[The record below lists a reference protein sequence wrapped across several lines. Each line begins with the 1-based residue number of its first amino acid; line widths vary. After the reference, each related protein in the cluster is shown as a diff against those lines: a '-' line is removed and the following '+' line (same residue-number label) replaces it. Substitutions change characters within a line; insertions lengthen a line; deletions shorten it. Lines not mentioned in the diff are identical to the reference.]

1 MSRNLL
7 PREIIVQLGQTLYPK
22 STSVMRV
29 RTLRMRTKQT
39 TVLAENQAPQQCET
53 KKTPHQTVARAPL
66 LLKINTKTKK

>member
-7 PREIIVQLGQTLYPK
+7 PREIIVQPSQPIYQK
-22 STSVMRV
+22 NTSVMRV

-53 KKTPHQTVARAPL
+53 RKTPHQTVARVPL
-66 LLKINTKTKK
+66 LLKINTKTKT